1 MELYML
7 FGLLKSKE
15 ERFLDA
21 AYHGNIEKVKHL
33 LEKGVDIQYKD
44 TLGINA
50 LKCAIWQN
58 HKEIISFLLSQGI
71 GIDMATVLGHTP
83 LTKAISDGNIEI
95 VRLLLEYGADSK
107 LENGTSL
114 TPLHYAKENEEM
126 IALLK
131 KYT

>member
-1 MELYML
+1 ML

-21 AYHGNIEKVKHL
+21 AYHGNIEQVKYL
-33 LEKGVDIQYKD
+33 LEKDVDIQYKN
-44 TLGINA
+44 TQGINA

-71 GIDMATVLGHTP
+71 EIDIYIVLGHTP

-95 VRLLLEYGADSK
+95 VRLLLEYGANPK
-107 LENGTSL
+107 LKNGSSL
-114 TPLHYAKENEEM
+114 TPLQYAEKNEEM